1 MHGFPCAC
9 FYEAHRCWR
18 AWGGEHV
25 NTDFSLESCNKC
37 EKCRKIFAE
46 ETSIK
51 MTLKKTK
58 YAGQEING
66 Y

>member
-1 MHGFPCAC
+1 M
-9 FYEAHRCWR
+9 
-18 AWGGEHV
+18 